1 LEPRAKAAVKMVLD
15 VPYSTSFWDEY
26 RDKWCSEAGVYKVSV
41 GTSSAGD
48 HLSDSFNVDKTTYWK
63 GL

>member
-1 LEPRAKAAVKMVLD
+1 MVLD